1 VSASKANKRPGQA
14 PLAKPEP
21 EPGVGADDPDRAVM
35 TLHQVAEYLD
45 CSYATVLLRVMRYG
59 LLAFRLG
66 GAGDGWRVRRS
77 DLEKWVTEKQVRPAG
92 SGPRAGYLRRGPSQ
106 RYSSQSTG
114 RGGSRSYRNSR
125 SG

>member
-92 SGPRAGYLRRGPSQ
+92 SGPKARKQKPAAKKPAPRKGGPGNERR
-106 RYSSQSTG
+106 RRTA
-114 RGGSRSYRNSR
+114 
-125 SG
+125 